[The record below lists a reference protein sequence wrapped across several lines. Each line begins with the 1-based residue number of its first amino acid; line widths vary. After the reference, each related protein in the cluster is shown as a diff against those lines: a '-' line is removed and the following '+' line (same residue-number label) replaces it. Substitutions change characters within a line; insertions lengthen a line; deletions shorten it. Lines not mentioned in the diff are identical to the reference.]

1 MDMEI
6 NGEDTD
12 PGAWVDGVTVGDMEL
27 DMVMDIVEDMVAD
40 MAVDTVVDME
50 DMVETGMVVI
60 GTKGELMNR
69 T

>member
-27 DMVMDIVEDMVAD
+27 DMVMDIVEDMV
-40 MAVDTVVDME
+40 
-50 DMVETGMVVI
+50 ETGMVVI

>member
-6 NGEDTD
+6 DGEDTD
-12 PGAWVDGVTVGDMEL
+12 PGVWVDGVTVGGMEL
-27 DMVMDIVEDMVAD
+27 DMVMDMLADMV
-40 MAVDTVVDME
+40 VDTVVDME
-50 DMVETGMVVI
+50 DMVERGMVVI

>member
-1 MDMEI
+1 
-6 NGEDTD
+6 
-12 PGAWVDGVTVGDMEL
+12 
-27 DMVMDIVEDMVAD
+27 
-40 MAVDTVVDME
+40 VDTVVDIE